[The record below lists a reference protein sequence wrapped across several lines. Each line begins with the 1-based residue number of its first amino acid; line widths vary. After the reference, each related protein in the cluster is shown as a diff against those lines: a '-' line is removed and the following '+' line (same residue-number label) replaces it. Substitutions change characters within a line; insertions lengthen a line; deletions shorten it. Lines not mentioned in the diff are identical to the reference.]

1 MASFTGQLIKD
12 TYDGIIK
19 TIDNGVVDSTAKN
32 LTDGV
37 GNLTPFWVSTTQ
49 LGVGV
54 TPSTDFHV
62 NGSALIG
69 GSLTITGDL
78 TVNGTTTTISTQ
90 TLSVEDPLI
99 ILAKDNAANSVD
111 IGFYGKY
118 VDGSTKYAGFFRKAG
133 DNKFHIF
140 SGLGAEPTTTVN
152 TGDASYVV
160 STLVGNLEGNVTG
173 NLIATGA
180 GATQIASD
188 VRAVTQAAADSST
201 KVATTAFVQQ
211 ELTGSDL
218 DFSGTSGT
226 GSVDLD
232 SQVFAVVG
240 TANEIETT
248 AGSQQL
254 QIGMPNDVTIGNDL
268 TVSNDLDV
276 TGVIT
281 TAGVTEQATQF
292 LFTKDLKVHD
302 SLPVITLSDSDS
314 SGASSTGDIIWIDS
328 GSTQKAIISLTSS
341 NLGIT
346 SKAGALNFGTNS
358 TNALTIDTS
367 QDSVFQGTITT
378 GGGSGSGGALTV
390 WGGYAQNLNQ
400 SGGTVTAWNL
410 TNSATASGTSDTT
423 QMQISQKD
431 TGGSAIDLKI
441 GQSADGKAFFG
452 SKTVGIKI
460 TNASGNTEITGSLA
474 IGGNATAIAS
484 WVTESQGIASNDND
498 TTVPTSA
505 AVKDYVDTNVTAQDL
520 DFSGTSGTGSVD
532 LDSQTFAVV
541 GTANEIETSA
551 SSQTLTIGLPSDVT
565 IGNDLTVTGTITGT
579 TATFAGDV
587 QAPGIYVGATNTSF
601 DFYNQGTSYF
611 NGTVTVDA
619 AFTQSGGDA
628 STFSGGVNITGTN
641 NTTSTLTLTNTA
653 PTPDNSWSLVPQY
666 NSQDLQL
673 LEDST
678 TRVTF
683 GSGGNVGIGLTS
695 PTAKLDVFGTI
706 NIASDGST
714 NHTNSRLILNS
725 TQNAA
730 RGAGV
735 FMHNTNDDQE
745 WYAGVPYNDAFDS
758 YVIGYQST
766 ASHADSTSEL
776 ANALLM
782 VESGGNV
789 GIGTTSLTNKLEVLG
804 TSGSTSVARFKA
816 QGATTD
822 CIVNLES
829 SRDCYLQFTAAST
842 AKWALAA
849 DYPNTGDFDLYNY
862 PNNFNSMTWK
872 DDGNVGI
879 GTTSPQNILHL
890 KSNDPKLILEDGN
903 AGSDEKVYAIYPAG
917 SQYVL
922 QTMTDAFAAGQN
934 VYVVDRTGTAVD
946 THKWY
951 TANSERMRITS
962 GGEILIGTQTITSAG
977 KLQLTSSNAYY
988 GLVDRAQVS
997 DSGNPA
1003 GFFNSAGSLVGY
1015 IGTNNSSTTYHTSS
1029 DYRLKE
1035 DLKEFNG
1042 LDIVSQIKTYDF
1054 KWKSYENR
1062 SYGVMAHELQEVIP
1076 DAVAGEKDLVNED
1089 GSINPQGVDY
1099 SKIVPLLVKS
1109 IQELKAEIETLKTQI
1124 NK

>member
-37 GNLTPFWVSTTQ
+37 GSLTPLWVSTTQ

-240 TANEIETT
+240 TSNEIETT

-302 SLPVITLSDSDS
+302 TIPVITLSDSNNT
-314 SGASSTGDIIWIDS
+314 GADTTGDIIWIDS
-328 GSTQKAIISLTSS
+328 GSTQKAIISLTGG

-367 QDSVFQGTITT
+367 QDSVFEGTITT

-390 WGGYAQNLNQ
+390 WGGYAQNISQN
-400 SGGTVTAWNL
+400 GGTVTAWNL
-410 TNSATASGTSDTT
+410 TNAATASGTSDTT

-431 TGGSAIDLKI
+431 TGGSAINLKI

-532 LDSQTFAVV
+532 LDSQTFAVI

-565 IGNDLTVTGTITGT
+565 IGNDLTVTGIVETDKIFITKGQNVAHGASQLRISQESTTTSELRFYGADSSTAGILRFLGSSSDGSVGGT
-579 TATFAGDV
+579 RLTLNADGSSTFAGNINGTGLELSNYAQIKVDD
-587 QAPGIYVGATNTSF
+587 AEIYWSNTANNDYWRWKRDASNNFILDHYNGSSTTAALSF
-601 DFYNQGTSYF
+601 DSSQNVSITANVGIGFTTVPSKPLNVVSAYSSGTITTSLKLATLGGYNSGSGTALEFGQDQGTYA
-611 NGTVTVDA
+611 TWV
-619 AFTQSGGDA
+619 SGKISSPRTGDNYGG
-628 STFSGGVNITGTN
+628 SLTFSTN
-641 NTTSTLTLTNTA
+641 RNSSATDIVEA
-653 PTPDNSWSLVPQY
+653 MRIDDN
-666 NSQDLQL
+666 
-673 LEDST
+673 
-678 TRVTF
+678 
-683 GSGGNVGIGLTS
+683 GNVGIATS
-695 PTAKLDVFGTI
+695 AIPTNGY
-706 NIASDGST
+706 IASGGGWKMLQIGQSSQIAAYGTDDEIAICQNT
-714 NHTNSRLILNS
+714 YLNS
-725 TQNAA
+725 SGAFQAITSNVAGSSIILVDGVIRFKNA
-730 RGAGV
+730 
-735 FMHNTNDDQE
+735 T
-745 WYAGVPYNDAFDS
+745 
-758 YVIGYQST
+758 
-766 ASHADSTSEL
+766 TS
-776 ANALLM
+776 
-782 VESGGNV
+782 
-789 GIGTTSLTNKLEVLG
+789 GTTQTTSTRMTIA
-804 TSGSTSVARFKA
+804 TSGEVTPGADNA
-816 QGATTD
+816 QNFGSSSLRWSLVYSANG
-822 CIVNLES
+822 VN
-829 SRDCYLQFTAAST
+829 T
-842 AKWALAA
+842 
-849 DYPNTGDFDLYNY
+849 
-862 PNNFNSMTWK
+862 
-872 DDGNVGI
+872 
-879 GTTSPQNILHL
+879 
-890 KSNDPKLILEDGN
+890 
-903 AGSDEKVYAIYPAG
+903 SDETLKENIKECDLGIDFINTLKPKSYNFKG
-917 SQYVL
+917 L
-922 QTMTDAFAAGQN
+922 DK
-934 VYVVDRTGTAVD
+934 
-946 THKWY
+946 THQFY
-951 TANSERMRITS
+951 
-962 GGEILIGTQTITSAG
+962 G
-977 KLQLTSSNAYY
+977 KKHY
-988 GLVDRAQVS
+988 GLIAQ
-997 DSGNPA
+997 
-1003 GFFNSAGSLVGY
+1003 
-1015 IGTNNSSTTYHTSS
+1015 
-1029 DYRLKE
+1029 
-1035 DLKEFNG
+1035 DLKDG
-1042 LDIVSQIKTYDF
+1042 LLKDSVD
-1054 KWKSYENR
+1054 
-1062 SYGVMAHELQEVIP
+1062 
-1076 DAVAGEKDLVNED
+1076 GEKDGEYGLMYND
-1089 GSINPQGVDY
+1089 LIAPMI
-1099 SKIVPLLVKS
+1099 KA